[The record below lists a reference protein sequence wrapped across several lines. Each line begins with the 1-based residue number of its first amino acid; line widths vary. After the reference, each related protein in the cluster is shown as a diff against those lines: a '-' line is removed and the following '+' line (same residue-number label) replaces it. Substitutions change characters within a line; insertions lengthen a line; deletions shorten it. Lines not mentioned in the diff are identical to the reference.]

1 VHVIVGG
8 AQSSSKSTKEEPVD
22 IQAIVKELKHER
34 DRLDKAIAALDETD
48 SAPAPQISSPA
59 AKISA
64 PSTGTGH
71 HLTPEGRKRLSD
83 SMKKLWAAKR
93 REASRGGK

>member
-1 VHVIVGG
+1 M
-8 AQSSSKSTKEEPVD
+8 D
-22 IQAIVKELKHER
+22 IHAIVKELKRER
-34 DRLDKAIAALDETD
+34 DRLTTAITALEETD
-48 SAPAPQISSPA
+48 SAPAPQMSSPT
-59 AKISA
+59 AKVAA